1 MHYESVAAAR
11 GMKGL
16 RLVLGVQTPGPW
28 GIAARALFTVRKV
41 PFVPV
46 RQDVGGPN
54 EELVEWTGIRNAPVA
69 VYNDERPLENWFDI
83 MNLAERLGSGPSLF
97 PDDPVD
103 RALAVG
109 FSAEICGEGGFG
121 WSRRISMAVSQTAD
135 PSAADNPMAAI
146 MRGYGV
152 VAENIPAA
160 ERRAVGIMQGIAT
173 RLHRQEQGGSPFLVG
188 DRLGA
193 CDIHW
198 ACFSMLVG
206 PLGEGEIIMA
216 KAMRR
221 SFGNM
226 SDAIRDALDPILMEH
241 RNRIWRDHIG
251 LPLDY
256 LPDEEG

>member
-1 MHYESVAAAR
+1 MHYESVARAR

-16 RLVLGVQTPGPW
+16 RLALGVQTPGPW
-28 GIAARALFTVRKV
+28 GIAARALFTLRNV

-69 VYNDERPLENWFDI
+69 VYDDERPLENWFDI
-83 MNLAERLGSGPSLF
+83 MNLAERLGSGPPLF

-121 WSRRISMAVSQTAD
+121 WSRRISMAASQSTG
-135 PSAADNPMAAI
+135 PSAAENPMATI

-160 ERRAVGIMQGIAT
+160 ERRTVDIMQGIAAQ
-173 RLHRQEQGGSPFLVG
+173 LHRQKQAGSPFLVA
-188 DRLGA
+188 DRLSA
-193 CDIHW
+193 CDVHW
-198 ACFSMLVG
+198 ACFSTLVG
-206 PLGEGEIIMA
+206 PLGEDEINMA
-216 KAMRR
+216 PAMRA
-221 SFGNM
+221 SFENM
-226 SDAIRDALDPILMEH
+226 TDAVCEARDPILMEH
-241 RNRIWRDHIG
+241 RNRIWREHIG
-251 LPLDY
+251 LPCDY